1 MKLNENIRNFRRFRN
16 MSQAEL
22 AAQLSK
28 SKSVISHWESGENS
42 PDLDSCEKLC
52 RILKVTPNQLFGWEE
67 NREYTRWLQE
77 QQSIREHIDKM
88 TKEKQDLEFQI
99 AAYTAKLTQLSKDND
114 DGECT
119 EAPKRSISNK
129 SNKGN

>member
-22 AAQLSK
+22 AAQISK

-52 RILKVTPNQLFGWEE
+52 KILRVTPNQLFGWEE
-67 NREYTRWLQE
+67 NPDYIIHVRKMEKYQSDIDRLQE
-77 QQSIREHIDKM
+77 EIFNLQ
-88 TKEKQDLEFQI
+88 KQIENIETLKFQE
-99 AAYTAKLTQLSKDND
+99 QNPFVD
-114 DGECT
+114 DED
-119 EAPKRSISNK
+119 
-129 SNKGN
+129 